1 MYCIILQV
9 EIDGAAAYSKLLLC
23 PLMHSFLKVGIKP
36 QYLQK
41 GNDLR
46 SDCGGGGEGEGE
58 GELTCLS
65 KATQAGWFPPTPL
78 GNTLLFF
85 LGD

>member
-1 MYCIILQV
+1 
-9 EIDGAAAYSKLLLC
+9 
-23 PLMHSFLKVGIKP
+23 MHSFLEVGIEP
-36 QYLQK
+36 QHLQK
-41 GNDLR
+41 ENGATAAVYVCDR
-46 SDCGGGGEGEGE
+46 ER

-85 LGD
+85 LGDCPGSSFPPGTKKDM